1 MTAIK
6 IDGLFDAL
14 TSTRNWIV
22 EKSTDVAKAA
32 GKTVQPVYDEVATRT
47 EDVIAEARRVAGDFA
62 ENVDSAMQARK
73 DAAFLGLGGRIR
85 R

>member
-6 IDGLFDAL
+6 FDELLDAL
-14 TSTRNWIV
+14 TSTRKWIV
-22 EKSTDVAKAA
+22 DRTTDVAKAA
-32 GKTVQPVYDEVATRT
+32 GKSLQAVYDEVATRT

-62 ENVDSAMQARK
+62 ENLDSAMQARK